1 AIRMFRMSTMDAV
14 QSGQGGGT
22 TRSDLSSEMRR
33 VEQEIRRRLPIG
45 SQVSV
50 RAITTDFTNQGF
62 SSHAVDRALYLLVRQ
77 ETLQFKSQRMIIQRV
92 GA

>member
-1 AIRMFRMSTMDAV
+1 MDAV
-14 QSGQGGGT
+14 QSGQNDGS
-22 TRSDLSSEMRR
+22 TRSDLNAEMRR

-50 RAITTDFTNQGF
+50 RALKNDFTAQGF
-62 SSHAVDRALYLLVRQ
+62 SAHAVDRALYLLVRQ
-77 ETLQFKSQRMIIQRV
+77 ETLQFKSQRMVVHRV